1 MVNNLPAGAGDV
13 DSISGSR
20 RSPGEGTGNALLHS
34 CLGNPMDGGAW
45 PVIAHGVPKES
56 DMT

>member
-45 PVIAHGVPKES
+45 PVIAHGAPKS
-56 DMT
+56 RI